1 MIAKAERK
9 EAARQFKERKPS
21 PGIYALRCSTTS
33 RTWVDSSPN
42 LDAAQNS
49 QFFQLRQRLHRNKEL
64 QAEWN
69 AHGEGSFSFEVLEN
83 FPKTPR
89 LSTCETCW
97 RSASGHGQN
106 NRQLESNASKL
117 TAAAPQSSILKSCRL
132 LHPQRRSSIFPS
144 RMTS

>member
-21 PGIYALRCSTTS
+21 PGIYALRCSTTG
-33 RTWVDSSPN
+33 RTWIDSSPN

-69 AHGEGSFSFEVLEN
+69 AQGEASFSFDVLETL
-83 FPKTPR
+83 PEDTPSLNLR
-89 LSTCETCW
+89 D
-97 RSASGHGQN
+97 
-106 NRQLESNASKL
+106 
-117 TAAAPQSSILKSCRL
+117 L
-132 LHPQRRSSIFPS
+132 LHKRKKFWTVQPQA
-144 RMTS
+144 

>member
-21 PGIYALRCSTTS
+21 PGIYALCCRATG
-33 RTWVDSSPN
+33 RRWIDSSPN

-69 AHGEGSFSFEVLEN
+69 THGEESFEFAVLETL
-83 FPKTPR
+83 PEETPALNLR
-89 LSTCETCW
+89 D
-97 RSASGHGQN
+97 
-106 NRQLESNASKL
+106 
-117 TAAAPQSSILKSCRL
+117 L
-132 LHPQRRSSIFPS
+132 LHERKQAWVAQSQA
-144 RMTS
+144 

>member
-21 PGIYALRCSTTS
+21 PGIYALRCSTTGRS
-33 RTWVDSSPN
+33 WVDSSPN

-69 AHGEGSFSFEVLEN
+69 AHGEESFEFAILEAL
-83 FPKTPR
+83 PEDTPSLNLR
-89 LSTCETCW
+89 DLLAK
-97 RSASGHGQN
+97 R
-106 NRQLESNASKL
+106 K
-117 TAAAPQSSILKSCRL
+117 QSWIVQS
-132 LHPQRRSSIFPS
+132 QA
-144 RMTS
+144 